1 MNEHE
6 KILLAIGK
14 LRRQIGALGRQ
25 EDLTEEQRQEMQSKT
40 DKLLQLEQRR
50 EALEIEQRGELSLIH
65 I

>member
-40 DKLLQLEQRR
+40 DELLQLE
-50 EALEIEQRGELSLIH
+50 LL
-65 I
+65 